1 MYSGTVF
8 EFLLVY
14 LKKGVFTSVSSEYR
28 TRAPCPGTKCERCVS
43 LLRRGLSVLWGGW
56 GERKR
61 ERKGHD
67 GKGKERRETSGSR
80 LFPLPVV
87 PRALS
92 IVFFR
97 LLLFYMDSQRE
108 LLWRRETLPLFLN
121 YIGWHRKTND
131 ISSVSVAHIFSTYF

>member
-1 MYSGTVF
+1 MYSGAVF
-8 EFLLVY
+8 EFLLVH

-28 TRAPCPGTKCERCVS
+28 TRAPCPGTKCERCLS
-43 LLRRGLSVLWGGW
+43 LLRRGLSVFWGGW

-61 ERKGHD
+61 ERKGVRWE
-67 GKGKERRETSGSR
+67 GEREKRDLRLPPFPSSR
-80 LFPLPVV
+80 RP
-87 PRALS
+87 PRAFYC
-92 IVFFR
+92 FFR

-121 YIGWHRKTND
+121 YMGWHRKTND

>member
-8 EFLLVY
+8 EFLLVH

-28 TRAPCPGTKCERCVS
+28 TRAPCPGTKCERC
-43 LLRRGLSVLWGGW
+43 LSPPQRPLCVVGRLGRKKKRAQGARWE
-56 GERKR
+56 GEREKR
-61 ERKGHD
+61 DLRLPPFPSS
-67 GKGKERRETSGSR
+67 RR
-80 LFPLPVV
+80 P
-87 PRALS
+87 PRAFYC
-92 IVFFR
+92 FFR

-121 YIGWHRKTND
+121 YMGWHRKTND